1 MKKKRSEASFD
12 IPQDLLEKYVAT
24 GKLVSLHFIGDEA
37 DEPALAL
44 VSRKFDVLPS
54 ILAGGIDH
62 LKNGTLGKL
71 LVHLKGDE
79 VEYSKAISYLKES
92 GVVVEEVE
100 LL

>member
-1 MKKKRSEASFD
+1 
-12 IPQDLLEKYVAT
+12 
-24 GKLVSLHFIGDEA
+24 
-37 DEPALAL
+37 
-44 VSRKFDVLPS
+44 
-54 ILAGGIDH
+54 AGGIDH